1 MTLLCG
7 LAVYKNGPLLN
18 MNVIISVTNIKCGG
32 KEKIAIIYI
41 IKIINNNNIIV
52 VDDYLII

>member
-1 MTLLCG
+1 MYIFDVTLLCG

-41 IKIINNNNIIV
+41 IIKIIII
-52 VDDYLII
+52 